1 MRIFK
6 SPLAAGLA
14 IASVCLIPTATNAQ
28 VWEYTDAERPENWSQ
43 VGTDFGTCDV
53 GMMQSPVDL
62 SEANAVGEMHLAVD
76 YGMTEGTLRLGKYK
90 VQVDAPIGQ
99 GMISGDRLFNL
110 IQVHFHTP
118 SEHAIDGERYPLTAH
133 LVHATRDGTLGVLG
147 VMFKEGDENE
157 GLQTIIDAMPV
168 GDGSN
173 ISIDLGELVPDDLD
187 VWRYMGS
194 LTTPPCSENVNW
206 HVVEDTVEASAEQIT
221 AFEAALSMTARSIQP
236 LNNRLL
242 VSPEG

>member
-1 MRIFK
+1 M
-6 SPLAAGLA
+6 
-14 IASVCLIPTATNAQ
+14 PTASNAQ

-43 VGTDFGTCDV
+43 VGTDYGTCDA
-53 GMMQSPVDL
+53 GLMQSPIDL
-62 SEANAVGEMHLAVD
+62 SEANAVGEIRLAAD
-76 YGMTEGTLRLGKYK
+76 YGMTDGTLRLGEYK

-118 SEHAIDGERYPLTAH
+118 SEHMIDGERYPLTAH
-133 LVHATRDGTLGVLG
+133 FVHATRDGSLGVLG
-147 VMFKEGDENE
+147 LMFEEGGENE
-157 GLQTIIDAMPV
+157 GLQAIIDAMPS

-173 ISIDLGELVPDDLD
+173 ISIDLAELVPEDLN

-206 HVVEDTVEASAEQIT
+206 HVVEDTVEASAEQIA
-221 AFEAALSMTARSIQP
+221 AFEAALSMTARSTQP

-242 VSPEG
+242 VSPED